1 MSKFDV
7 IKKALLLNNVC
18 EDDLVV
24 VKTDTTTFSI
34 YFFRMLVLLFYN
46 FAFRNNMLA
55 DELFDFVM
63 KNFTAIV
70 DILTTEIEITL
81 LHFCNICDE
90 KLEEKIQLNNKDEC
104 LIFLAIQE
112 KVNNKLKKIM
122 EE

>member
-46 FAFRNNMLA
+46 FAFQNNVLT

-70 DILTTEIEITL
+70 DIVTTEIEITL

-104 LIFLAIQE
+104 LILLAIQE

>member
-1 MSKFDV
+1 MSKIDV
-7 IKKALLLNNVC
+7 IEKALILNNVC

-24 VKTDTTTFSI
+24 IKAGTTTFSI
-34 YFFRMLVLLFYN
+34 CFFRMLVLLFYN

-63 KNFTAIV
+63 NNFTAIV
-70 DILTTEIEITL
+70 DIVTTEIEITL
-81 LHFCNICDE
+81 LHFCNVYDE
-90 KLEEKIQLNNKDEC
+90 ELEEKIQLHNKDEC
-104 LIFLAIQE
+104 WIVLAIQD